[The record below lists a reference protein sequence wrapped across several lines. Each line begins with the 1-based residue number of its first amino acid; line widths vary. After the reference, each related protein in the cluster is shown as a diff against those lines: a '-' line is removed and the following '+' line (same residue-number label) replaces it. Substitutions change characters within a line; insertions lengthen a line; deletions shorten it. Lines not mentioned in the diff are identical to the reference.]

1 MKIRLTLKAF
11 AFLGLASLTC
21 LSFSSCQSGDDM
33 IPSPMNVT
41 TGQQSVAGVN
51 AVTRSTSTPFYVGS
65 DLSYAN
71 ELEDTGVEF
80 KENGVVKDIYSLTNT
95 YGANM
100 IRLRLWHNPTWTNYS
115 TLADVKKSAKRA
127 KDANMS
133 VLLDFHYSDSWTDP
147 EKNLVPAAWA
157 SVVDNTEVLADS
169 VYKYTYATLMSL
181 NNDDLLPV
189 AVQIGN
195 ETNNNIMVADNSQ
208 LLPLNVSRNV
218 QLFNAGIKAV
228 KDFNSNYGKDI
239 KTVLHIAM
247 TNSDVLNWVNNVKSN
262 GISDFDVIGVSYYP
276 QWQFYTPSE
285 LGTLAATVYNTYGIQ
300 LLVAETGHIWTRSW
314 DDQCHNLMSN
324 MAPGYPETPC
334 PQLQKDFLIEVKE
347 AVRDN
352 NGFGVLAWE
361 PEWVSSTNVTL
372 WGVGSNWENVAFFDF
387 DNELLP
393 HGGMEFLN
401 DNNGKVTFSVDMSAA
416 GSGAK
421 GYITGDFTN
430 DGFGNWQI
438 VPMTQVGST
447 NIYTFSTH
455 LSYGQTVEY
464 YYLSDSTWTARETV
478 PEELQQIWSDRG
490 YTLPTGTQNVKLNDT
505 WVNP

>member
-1 MKIRLTLKAF
+1 MALICLVSLVCIPFTSCQNEEDLTPPSEAN
-11 AFLGLASLTC
+11 LARQTEA
-21 LSFSSCQSGDDM
+21 SFSGL
-33 IPSPMNVT
+33 
-41 TGQQSVAGVN
+41 
-51 AVTRSTSTPFYVGS
+51 TRSASTTFYVGA

-71 ELEDTGVEF
+71 ELEDTGVEY
-80 KENGVVKDIYSLTNT
+80 KENGVVKDIYSLINS

-100 IRLRLWHNPTWTNYS
+100 VRLRLWHTPTWTTYS

-127 KDANMS
+127 KSANMS

-147 EKNLVPAAWA
+147 EKNIVPAAWL
-157 SVVDNTEVLADS
+157 SVVDNTDVLADS
-169 VYKYTYATLMSL
+169 VYNYTYATLQSL
-181 NNDDLLPV
+181 LDDNILPV

-218 QLFNAGIKAV
+218 KLFNAGIKAV
-228 KDFNSNYGKDI
+228 KDFNLAYSKDI
-239 KTVLHIAM
+239 KTVLHVAM
-247 TNSDVLNWVNNVKSN
+247 TDSDVRNWVYNLKSN
-262 GISDFDVIGVSYYP
+262 GISDFDIIGVSYYP
-276 QWQFYTPSE
+276 QWQFYTPAE

-314 DDQCHNLMSN
+314 NDQCHNLMSN

-347 AVRDN
+347 AVRNN

-372 WGVGSNWENVAFFDF
+372 WGTGSNWENVAFFDF
-387 DNELLP
+387 SNELLP
-393 HGGMEFLN
+393 HCGIEFFN
-401 DNNGKVTFSVDMSAA
+401 DNNGRVTFNVDMTAA
-416 GSGAK
+416 GSDAK

-438 VPMTQVGST
+438 IPMTQVGST
-447 NIYTFSTH
+447 NTYTFSTY

-478 PEELQQIWSDRG
+478 PEALQKIWSDRG
-490 YTLPTGTQNVKLNDT
+490 YTLPSGTSNVTLSDT

>member
-1 MKIRLTLKAF
+1 MKAKSFLKA
-11 AFLGLASLTC
+11 LGMYFVLGIPLV
-21 LSFSSCQSGDDM
+21 SCQDELGFNTLSEANQ
-33 IPSPMNVT
+33 INSSKFESRVT
-41 TGQQSVAGVN
+41 SE
-51 AVTRSTSTPFYVGS
+51 SFYVGA

-80 KENGVVKDIYSLTNT
+80 KENGVVKDIYSLVKA

-115 TLADVKKSAKRA
+115 TLADVKKSAQRA
-127 KDANMS
+127 KSANMS
-133 VLLDFHYSDSWTDP
+133 ILLDFHYSDTWTDP
-147 EKNLVPAAWA
+147 EQNLVPAAWRP
-157 SVVDNTEVLADS
+157 VVNNTDILADS
-169 VYKYTYATLMSL
+169 VYNYTYATLLSL
-181 NNDDLLPV
+181 READILPV

-208 LLPLNVSRNV
+208 LLPLNVKRNV

-228 KDFNSNYGKDI
+228 GDFNANFNTDI

-247 TNSDVLNWVNNVKSN
+247 TANDVLNWVYNVKSN
-262 GISDFDVIGVSYYP
+262 GILDFDVIGVSYYP
-276 QWQFYTPSE
+276 QWQSYTPTE
-285 LGTLAATVYNTYGIQ
+285 LGNLAATVYNTYGIQ

-314 DDQCHNLMSN
+314 NDQCHNLMSN

-347 AVRDN
+347 AVRNN

-361 PEWVSSTNVTL
+361 PEWVSSSNVTL
-372 WGVGSNWENVAFFDF
+372 WGVGSNWENVAFFNF
-387 DNELLP
+387 NNELLP

-401 DNNGKVTFSVDMSAA
+401 DNNGKVTFNVDMTEA
-416 GSGAK
+416 GEGAK
-421 GYITGDFTN
+421 GYITGDFTD

-438 VPMTQVGST
+438 IPMEQIGAT
-447 NIYTFSTH
+447 NRYTFSTH
-455 LSYGQTVEY
+455 LAFGQTIAY
-464 YYLSDSTWTARETV
+464 YYLNDSTWTARETV
-478 PEELQQIWSDRG
+478 PEELQVIWNDRG
-490 YTLPTGTQNVKLNDT
+490 YTLSADSVEVTLNDV